1 MHEATERDCLI
12 KECSESCASRT
23 IHIVKGLIKKRL
35 FSQVRMRLP
44 I

>member
-1 MHEATERDCLI
+1 MHEAAERVCLI
-12 KECSESCASRT
+12 KACSESCASRT

-35 FSQVRMRLP
+35 FSQVRMKLP